1 MTTPT
6 THAKTSVP
14 ERYLKALDGADPLQ
28 VLRKSPKR
36 LRKLIK
42 SAKGKE
48 LGWKA
53 DAATWSV
60 HEVIGHM
67 ADHEFVFGARV
78 RFVAAQDKPPLPAY
92 DENLFLA
99 RLGVDRSRLED
110 LFDAWVAARAAN
122 VHLLDRLPEDAWS
135 RTGIHQERGELS
147 LTQIV
152 LTNAGHDR
160 IHEEQIERVIARAR
174 VARRELKERE
184 RAADKAVDVAKKAAK
199 KAGAK
204 GTNGAA
210 SAAKT
215 SEKDAARQV
224 RKDAAKQDRKD
235 AAKQDRKDAAKQARK
250 EAKKN
255 ASAEPSKRNQAAT
268 AS

>member
-6 THAKTSVP
+6 TNAKTSLP
-14 ERYLKALDGADPLQ
+14 ERYLKALDGADPLE

-36 LRKLIK
+36 LRKLLK
-42 SAKGKE
+42 DAKQKE
-48 LGWKA
+48 LAWKA
-53 DAATWSV
+53 DADTWSV
-60 HEVIGHM
+60 REVIGHM

-78 RFVAAQDKPPLPAY
+78 RFVASHDRPALAAY
-92 DENLFLA
+92 DEKLFMS

-152 LTNAGHDR
+152 VLNAGHDR

-174 VARRELKERE
+174 VARREDKERE
-184 RAADKAVDVAKKAAK
+184 RAAEKAAEVGKKAAK
-199 KAGAK
+199 
-204 GTNGAA
+204 
-210 SAAKT
+210 AAKK
-215 SEKDAARQV
+215 SGANEQLARDAGP
-224 RKDAAKQDRKD
+224 KDAAKR
-235 AAKQDRKDAAKQARK
+235 
-250 EAKKN
+250 AKKDVK
-255 ASAEPSKRNQAAT
+255 ASAKATQRKQTVAAT
-268 AS
+268 

>member
-6 THAKTSVP
+6 TNAKTSVP

-42 SAKGKE
+42 SAKAKE

-78 RFVAAQDKPPLPAY
+78 RFVASHDKPALAAY
-92 DENLFLA
+92 DESLFMA
-99 RLGVDRSRLED
+99 RLGIDRSRLED

-122 VHLLDRLPEDAWS
+122 MHLLDRLPEDAWS

-152 LTNAGHDR
+152 VTNAGHDR

-184 RAADKAVDVAKKAAK
+184 RAAEKAAAAEKKATR
-199 KAGAK
+199 KANGKSNGKSNGKAQPDP
-204 GTNGAA
+204 GTAQPDP
-210 SAAKT
+210 S
-215 SEKDAARQV
+215 
-224 RKDAAKQDRKD
+224 
-235 AAKQDRKDAAKQARK
+235 KQARK
-250 EAKKN
+250 DAKKDAKRN
-255 ASAEPSKRNQAAT
+255 ASAEPSKRKQAASAT
-268 AS
+268 

>member
-6 THAKTSVP
+6 TNAKTSVP

-36 LRKLIK
+36 LRKLLK
-42 SAKGKE
+42 SAKSKE
-48 LGWKA
+48 LAWKA

-60 HEVIGHM
+60 HEVVGHM

-78 RFVAAQDKPPLPAY
+78 RFVASQEKPLLPGY
-92 DENLFLA
+92 DEKLFMS
-99 RLGVDRSRLED
+99 RLGIDRSRTED

-135 RTGIHQERGELS
+135 RTGIHSERGELS

-152 LTNAGHDR
+152 VTNAGHDR

-174 VARRELKERE
+174 AARRELKERE
-184 RAADKAVDVAKKAAK
+184 REAEKAAESARKAAK
-199 KAGAK
+199 KASSRAQP
-204 GTNGAA
+204 AA
-210 SAAKT
+210 DARP
-215 SEKDAARQV
+215 KDAE
-224 RKDAAKQDRKD
+224 
-235 AAKQDRKDAAKQARK
+235 KQARK
-250 EAKKN
+250 DAKKG
-255 ASAEPSKRNQAAT
+255 AQAEPSKRKQTVT
-268 AS
+268 A